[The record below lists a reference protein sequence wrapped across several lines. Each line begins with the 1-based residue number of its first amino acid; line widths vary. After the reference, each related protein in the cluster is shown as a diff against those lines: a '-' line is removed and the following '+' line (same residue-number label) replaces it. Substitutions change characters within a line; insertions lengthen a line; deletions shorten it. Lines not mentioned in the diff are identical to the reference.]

1 MNAGNEDKTIQP
13 RLWTPVFALIII
25 LTFCC
30 FVMGQGLNSGTSVFL
45 AGQGYGASLAGA
57 LALAFSIAAA
67 FARLFLGPVIDN
79 GKCSLVIIAGI
90 AVLVCGTALSAL
102 VEGVA
107 LFAIS
112 RLLQGVG
119 FGAATT
125 AASTAAANVLPHERL
140 GEGIGYHG
148 LGQAVAMSI
157 GPAFALFLVG
167 TDPSTNLYVGLA
179 LVGVIG
185 FIVAFNARYE
195 KKWRTLPE
203 TSAYRLKME
212 TAFKTEEHSAQGE
225 DLSTSVVPKRNKK
238 TLKEIF
244 NIFEPRALPGAIPM
258 TIMCPTFGFGI
269 FFVGLYGT
277 SLGYAHAGLFYTISA
292 FSMIAIRLCSKHFMD
307 TVPAIKTFTAAV
319 ITGII
324 CFILLLAAPYGE
336 PFLLAAGIF
345 YGLVLGISLPLNQS
359 VAVKNTPPERWGA
372 TNALFLLMNDLGIG
386 FASLIWGAINDT
398 FGFQVSMICVI
409 VCLILSYLSAWIVY
423 PVRDKQW
430 GRKQRSRNIR

>member
-1 MNAGNEDKTIQP
+1 MKANNQPSQSQP
-13 RLWTPVFALIII
+13 RLWSLVFVLIII

-45 AGQGYGASLAGA
+45 VGQGYGASLAGA

-67 FARLFLGPVIDN
+67 LARLLLGPAIDN
-79 GKCSLVIIAGI
+79 GKCSLVIIIGI
-90 AVLVCGTALSAL
+90 AVLVLGTLMSAF
-102 VEGVA
+102 VKGIP

-112 RLLQGVG
+112 RLLQGIG

-125 AASTAAANVLPHERL
+125 AASTAAASVLPQARL

-167 TDPSTNLYVGLA
+167 TDPSTNLYIGLA

-185 FIVAFNARYE
+185 FLVALNARYE

-212 TAFKTEEHSAQGE
+212 KQLENSPGTASETAS
-225 DLSTSVVPKRNKK
+225 STTTDTGSQRK
-238 TLKEIF
+238 TLKEVF

-277 SLGYAHAGLFYTISA
+277 SLGYTHAGLFYTISA
-292 FSMIAIRLCSKHFMD
+292 VSMIIIRLCSKHFMD
-307 TVPAIKTFTAAV
+307 TVPAIKTLTAA
-319 ITGII
+319 IAAGIVG
-324 CFILLLAAPYGE
+324 FILLLAAPYGE
-336 PFLLAAGIF
+336 PFLLVAGIF

-386 FASLIWGAINDT
+386 FASLIWGAINDA
-398 FGFQVSMICVI
+398 FGFQTSIICVI
-409 VCLILSYLSAWIVY
+409 ACLVVGYISAWICY
-423 PVRDKQW
+423 PAQDKQW
-430 GRKQRSRNIR
+430 NRYK

>member
-1 MNAGNEDKTIQP
+1 MKTNSDENRAHP
-13 RLWTPVFALIII
+13 RLWSPVFVLIII

-67 FARLFLGPVIDN
+67 LARLFLGPIIDN
-79 GKCSLVIIAGI
+79 GKCSAVIIAGI
-90 AVLVCGTALSAL
+90 AVLVAGTAMSAF
-102 VEGVA
+102 VEGVPA
-107 LFAIS
+107 FTAS

-125 AASTAAANVLPHERL
+125 AASTAAANVLPQARL

-148 LGQAVAMSI
+148 LGQAIAMSI

-179 LVGVIG
+179 LIGVVG
-185 FIVAFNARYE
+185 FIVALNARYE
-195 KKWRTLPE
+195 KKWKTLPE
-203 TSAYRLKME
+203 TSAFRLKME
-212 TAFKTEEHSAQGE
+212 ATLETASSPESSNP
-225 DLSTSVVPKRNKK
+225 STNASCAPNSKK
-238 TLKEIF
+238 SLKEAF

-277 SLGYAHAGLFYTISA
+277 SLGYAHAGFFYTISA
-292 FSMIAIRLCSKHFMD
+292 VSMIVIRLCSKHFMD
-307 TVPAIKTFTAAV
+307 TVPAIKTLTAAV
-319 ITGII
+319 IAGVIAI
-324 CFILLLAAPYGE
+324 ILLLAAPNGE
-336 PFLLAAGIF
+336 PFLLIAGVF

-386 FASLIWGAINDT
+386 FASLIWGAINDA
-398 FGFQVSMICVI
+398 FGFQASMICVI
-409 VCLILSYLSAWIVY
+409 ACLILSYISAWIFY
-423 PVRDKQW
+423 PARDKQW
-430 GRKQRSRNIR
+430 TRK